1 MAVKEYNKTEQK
13 PLSKNFRLSEFRCK
27 CHNPDCTVT
36 KLDDALVEW
45 LQKIR
50 DHFGRSVNVNSGYRC
65 EKHNTYVGGDP
76 GSHHKK
82 GMAADIRVEGILPE
96 EVAKYAESIGIQRIG
111 LYSDFVHIGSSPSKR
126 FWVGH
131 EGVLV
136 DTHGGAPVQ
145 EISLKLPVLKRG
157 MKNDIVEALQ
167 TLLSGHTGYALGVD
181 GSFGPA
187 TEEALEAFQS
197 DHALQVD
204 GSCGPATWAALLG
217 VGA

>member
-50 DHFGRSVNVNSGYRC
+50 DHFGKSVNVNSGYRC

-82 GMAADIRVEGILPE
+82 GMAADIRVEGILPA
-96 EVAKYAESIGIQRIG
+96 EVAKYAESIGIKRIG

-131 EGVLV
+131 EGKLV
-136 DTHGGAPVQ
+136 DTHGGAPIQMVKV
-145 EISLKLPVLKRG
+145 ELPVLKKGANGDTVRVMQNLLISYG
-157 MKNDIVEALQ
+157 YTIVA
-167 TLLSGHTGYALGVD
+167 D
-181 GSFGPA
+181 GSFGSK
-187 TEEALEAFQS
+187 TLNALECYQE
-197 DHALQVD
+197 DEGLNVD
-204 GSCGPATWAALLG
+204 GSCGPATWTKLLG
-217 VGA
+217 VK

>member
-1 MAVKEYNKTEQK
+1 MAVKEYKKTEQK

-82 GMAADIRVEGILPE
+82 GMAADIRVEGILPA
-96 EVAKYAESIGIQRIG
+96 EVAKYAESIGIKRIG
-111 LYSDFVHIGSSPSKR
+111 LYSDFVHIGSSTSKR

-131 EGVLV
+131 EGKLV
-136 DTHGGAPVQ
+136 DTHGGIPIQMVKV
-145 EISLKLPVLKRG
+145 ELPVLKKGANGDTVRVMQNLLISYG
-157 MKNDIVEALQ
+157 YTIVA
-167 TLLSGHTGYALGVD
+167 D
-181 GSFGPA
+181 GSFGSK
-187 TEEALEAFQS
+187 TLNALECYQEDEGLS
-197 DHALQVD
+197 VD
-204 GSCGPATWAALLG
+204 GSCGPATWAKLLG
-217 VGA
+217 V